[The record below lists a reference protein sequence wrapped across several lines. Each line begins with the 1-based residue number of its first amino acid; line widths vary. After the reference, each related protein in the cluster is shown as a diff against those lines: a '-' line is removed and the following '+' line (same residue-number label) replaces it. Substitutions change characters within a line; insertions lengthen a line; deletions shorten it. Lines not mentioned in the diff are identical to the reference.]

1 MSEHPTPAELDAFL
15 AGSLAR
21 GRFREVSRHLL
32 HGCADCQ
39 TFLAPGYAAMEP
51 PPEGVA
57 AAEPDID
64 YDRALDAAFGK
75 LRFQERYFRREETRG
90 RKVALKLAAAGSL
103 RAVIDG
109 TNVTFRGLGALTA
122 LLEQSWALRI
132 ENPREMVS
140 HAREAVNVARRLNP
154 RRFAPELRA
163 DLEAWAWGELAN
175 ALRVRNDL
183 DEAERAFGT
192 AFDLFDQGTGD
203 PHLKARLYD
212 LHASF
217 LGTRRRFDLAFAALD
232 TAYSTYLELGESH
245 LAGKALV
252 VKALYTHYSGRP
264 EEAIRLNEEGSKRIR
279 KGLDP
284 GLDFSVILNHLLF
297 LVECGRFPEA
307 KRALFRLRGD
317 IARLDGRIR
326 RLRLRWIQG
335 RISAGLGEWE
345 SAEQAFTEVKEGFEE
360 AGMGFAAALA
370 SLDLA
375 LLWMRQ
381 DRYAEAE
388 EMAMETVEV
397 FVALRVRREAFGAL
411 MILKDAFEKRTATVS
426 LLEDVVGYLR
436 WSEVDPDAPFVQRE
450 R

>member
-1 MSEHPTPAELDAFL
+1 LSEHPTPAELDAFL

-39 TFLAPGYAAMEP
+39 TLLARGFAAMEP
-51 PPEGVA
+51 LPESVPVIQAGV
-57 AAEPDID
+57 D

-75 LRFQERYFRREETRG
+75 LRSQERYFRREEARG

-109 TNVTFRGLGALTA
+109 TDITFRGLGALTA
-122 LLEQSWALRI
+122 LLEQSWALRT
-132 ENPREMVS
+132 ENQREMVS
-140 HAREAVNVARRLNP
+140 LARAAVNVARRLNP

-175 ALRVRNDL
+175 ALRARDDL

-192 AFDLFDQGTGD
+192 AFDLFDQGTGA

-212 LHASF
+212 LHASY
-217 LGTRRRFDLAFAALD
+217 LGTRRRFGLAFEALD
-232 TAYSTYLELGESH
+232 TARATYLELGESH

-252 VKALYTHYSGRP
+252 VKAVYTFYSGRP

-284 GLDFSVILNHLLF
+284 DLDFSVILNHLLF
-297 LVECGRFPEA
+297 LVDCGRCSEA
-307 KRALFRLRGD
+307 KKALFLLQKDIQRLN
-317 IARLDGRIR
+317 GRIQ

-345 SAEQAFTEVKEGFEE
+345 SAEQAFTEVKDGLEE
-360 AGMGFAAALA
+360 AGMGFHAALA

-388 EMAMETVEV
+388 DLALETVEV

-411 MILKDAFEKRTATVS
+411 MILKDAFEKQTATVS

-436 WSEVDPDAPFVQRE
+436 WSQVDPDAPFVQRE
-450 R
+450 G